1 VPDINEPYEPFAQ
14 DEKDDDVEGHV
25 LAPKTEEPAE
35 EDEKDDVEG
44 HVLGAKPDINSP
56 DIN

>member
-1 VPDINEPYEPFAQ
+1 
-14 DEKDDDVEGHV
+14 

-35 EDEKDDVEG
+35 EDDKDDVEG